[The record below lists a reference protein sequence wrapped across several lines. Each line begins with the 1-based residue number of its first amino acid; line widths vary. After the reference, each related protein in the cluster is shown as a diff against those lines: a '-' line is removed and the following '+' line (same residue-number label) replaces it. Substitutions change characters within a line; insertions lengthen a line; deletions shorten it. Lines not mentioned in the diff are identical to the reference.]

1 MKIYFD
7 MDDVLVG
14 FSKYMVKRANEAFH
28 TNINWKELENQN
40 FRVLEGEVIPEGW
53 FQSELNK
60 KGAFK
65 FPKPIQNSV
74 ELFQLTYTNLTSQGN
89 EVYIATTPQFN
100 DWCCR
105 EKINWVKHYLPFF
118 PVENIIFI
126 QDKSLLADNQ
136 SLLVDDFDKNI
147 SKFIEKGGCAIFFNS
162 KSLPN
167 INLWTE
173 VKDWDNLYKY
183 LEDIFG
189 FNTGKEV
196 DYEF

>member
-14 FSKYMVKRANEAFH
+14 LSAYMIKRANETFH
-28 TNINWKELENQN
+28 TTIDWEKLDNQN
-40 FRVLEGEVIPEGW
+40 FRVLEGEIIPNGW
-53 FQSELNK
+53 FQNELNK

-74 ELFQLTYTNLTSQGN
+74 ELFQLAYTNLTSQGN

-105 EKINWVKHYLPFF
+105 EKINWIKQYMPFF

-126 QDKSLLADNQ
+126 QNKSLLANDQ
-136 SLLVDDFDKNI
+136 SLLIDDYCKNI
-147 SKFIEKGGCAIFFNS
+147 NKFMSKGGCTVFFNS

-167 INLWTE
+167 ENTCTE
-173 VKDWDNLYKY
+173 VKNWDELYKY
-183 LEDIFG
+183 LEDVFR
-189 FNTGKEV
+189 FNNGKEEV
-196 DYEF
+196 